1 MQTQYRSELIMYN
14 SQVKYSALNVK
25 YNTKYIVRYTEDA
38 QLGIHISAKTYPAQT
53 IETQLRHFLFAVHQN
68 LIQARTT

>member
-1 MQTQYRSELIMYN
+1 MYN
-14 SQVKYSALNVK
+14 SQLKYLVLNVK
-25 YNTKYIVRYTEDA
+25 YNTKYIVRYTYYA
-38 QLGIHISAKTYPAQT
+38 QLGIHISAKTYPVQR